1 MYIFVVVVVVFFF
14 VSFLIC
20 FVVVFYRKCP
30 KILSR
35 ENGKSSYSQKFAKVA
50 MCVGAH
56 RT

>member
-1 MYIFVVVVVVFFF
+1 VHIFVVVVVFFF

-20 FVVVFYRKCP
+20 FLVVFYRKCP

-35 ENGKSSYSQKFAKVA
+35 ENGKSSYFQKFAKVA
-50 MCVGAH
+50 MRVSAH

>member
-1 MYIFVVVVVVFFF
+1 VFIFVVVVVVFFF

-20 FVVVFYRKCP
+20 FVAVFYRKCA

-35 ENGKSSYSQKFAKVA
+35 ENGKSSYFQKFAKVA
-50 MCVGAH
+50 MRVSAH